1 MRGKDGKLGFGERDT
16 KMIIEKSHAGSHN
29 KENDWDYM
37 TEAGVLERPMEK
49 ATNKEILL
57 AYKEIKPRKAVG
69 LSEVCAKL
77 RSVSG
82 DNETGINVIME
93 LCQLVLNRKGM
104 PNE

>member
-1 MRGKDGKLGFGERDT
+1 M
-16 KMIIEKSHAGSHN
+16 
-29 KENDWDYM
+29 
-37 TEAGVLERPMEK
+37 
-49 ATNKEILL
+49 
-57 AYKEIKPRKAVG
+57 
-69 LSEVCAKL
+69 

>member
-1 MRGKDGKLGFGERDT
+1 MRGKNGKLGFGERDT
-16 KMIIEKSHAGSHN
+16 KIIMEKSHAGSHN

-37 TEAGVLERPMEK
+37 TEAGVLEGPIEK
-49 ATNKEILL
+49 VTNKEILL
-57 AYKEIKPRKAVG
+57 AIKEIKPRKAVE

-82 DNETGINVIME
+82 DDKTGI
-93 LCQLVLNRKGM
+93 CQLVLNRKGM